1 MINKIRVRVRLVR
14 VLGSL
19 RDKVRLTV
27 EFFMT
32 M

>member
-1 MINKIRVRVRLVR
+1 MINKLRVRLVR
-14 VLGSL
+14 VLGGLRL
-19 RDKVRLTV
+19 RDRVRLTV